1 MALGSVMTFT
11 KRYRVTFDTK
21 TRKIRNDTKREKE
34 IRLKIASRTRL
45 NDVEQI

>member
-21 TRKIRNDTKREKE
+21 TRKIRNDTKNGKRDQAKNS
-34 IRLKIASRTRL
+34 KQ
-45 NDVEQI
+45 N